1 MFKNKYKD
9 KYHQLVLKYEKLQKN
24 YEVIANELQ
33 EYKQN
38 DSNFIEYHD
47 SFDRLATIQ
56 NKNLKNNISDIQKN
70 MADAIDAS
78 KNSLEK
84 TTELSS
90 SIKMD
95 IERINE
101 IVKKLSGLTEL
112 ADESIVNI
120 ESLSGKTD
128 DISLIL
134 QLIKDIS
141 DQTNLLALNAA
152 IEAARAGEHGR
163 GFAVVAD
170 EVRKLA
176 DKTDKAVSEIG
187 LSLQSMKQDVSS
199 VSEQSIEMQSLI
211 QNSNKSME
219 RLSKYLQQDFLQLL
233 ETFDTMYL
241 SNNNTFMSLAKL
253 DHVLWKINTY
263 YSVLTKKEQ
272 FSFVNHHNCRLGK
285 WYEEG
290 DGKEQFV
297 QTNSYKFLELPHAV
311 VHSST
316 KEIFNRI
323 KKDNDFNQY
332 STDFENME
340 KNSIEVF
347 KILDRILQEKTSNV
361 EKKEENNAILR

>member
-1 MFKNKYKD
+1 MFKNRYKE
-9 KYHQLVLKYEKLQKN
+9 KYHQLLLKHESLEKN
-24 YEVIANELQ
+24 YNKLEEEFQ
-33 EYKQN
+33 KYKQQN
-38 DSNFIEYHD
+38 TDCSKIHN
-47 SFDRLATIQ
+47 SFDNLATIQ
-56 NKNLKNNISDIQKN
+56 NQNLKNNISDIQKN

-101 IVKKLSGLTEL
+101 IVEKLSGLTEL

-211 QNSNKSME
+211 QNSNESMN
-219 RLSKYLQQDFLQLL
+219 RLSRYLQKDFLQLL

-241 SNNNTFMSLAKL
+241 SNNHTFMSLAKL

-263 YSVLTKKEQ
+263 YSVLTQKEQ

-290 DGKEQFV
+290 DGKEQFA
-297 QTNSYKFLELPHAV
+297 QTNSYKLLESPHAV
-311 VHSST
+311 VHNST
-316 KEIFNRI
+316 KEIFDKI
-323 KKDNDFNQY
+323 KKNNNFSHY
-332 STDFENME
+332 STSFEKME

-347 KILDRILQEKTSNV
+347 KILDKILQEKTSNGGG
-361 EKKEENNAILR
+361 K

>member
-1 MFKNKYKD
+1 MFKNKYKE
-9 KYHQLVLKYEKLQKN
+9 KYYQLLSEHEKLQESYDKL
-24 YEVIANELQ
+24 AKELQ
-33 EYKQN
+33 EFKVQDT
-38 DSNFIEYHD
+38 DSSCMHS
-47 SFDRLATIQ
+47 SFDTLAQLQ
-56 NKNLKNNISDIQKN
+56 NNNLKNNISDIQKN

-101 IVKKLSGLTEL
+101 IVEKLSGLTVL
-112 ADESIVNI
+112 ADESITNI
-120 ESLSGKTD
+120 ESLSSKTE

-176 DKTDKAVSEIG
+176 DKTDKAVGEIG

-199 VSEQSIEMQSLI
+199 VSEQSVEMQSLI
-211 QNSNKSME
+211 QNSNESMN
-219 RLSKYLQQDFLQLL
+219 RLSRYLQQDFLQLL

-241 SNNNTFMSLAKL
+241 SNNHTFMSLAKL

-263 YSVLTKKEQ
+263 YSILTAKEQ
-272 FSFVNHHNCRLGK
+272 FSFVDHHNCRLGK
-285 WYEEG
+285 WYEKG
-290 DGKEQFV
+290 DGEKQFS
-297 QTNSYKFLELPHAV
+297 QTKSYKFLESPHAI
-311 VHSST
+311 VHNST
-316 KEIFNRI
+316 KKIFEKMKQNLH
-323 KKDNDFNQY
+323 FEQY
-332 STDFENME
+332 FEDFETME
-340 KNSIEVF
+340 KNSMDVF
-347 KILDRILQEKTSNV
+347 KILDKILQEKTSNGG
-361 EKKEENNAILR
+361 E